1 MTQAKLPYVLGGAMV
16 FGFAALSILSYNAL
30 RSDMSRTSEIV
41 FFSAIKDSTDKAVLA
56 SYLDRYPDGMFAKAV
71 QARID
76 EVAKGGPMIA
86 AAGSGSPVALAALQ
100 AAQEAAQKAADEA
113 KAKAQAEAE
122 KLIADARAQ
131 AEKAQQIAKAEAEK
145 AEQAKAEAAKAQQIA
160 KAEAE
165 KTAAA
170 ARAEAEKLAA
180 NAKAE
185 AEKLAAAAKAEAEK
199 NAAAAKAELAKA
211 EAAKAEAAKAQEL
224 AKAEAAKAA
233 TAQAQ
238 AQPKPQPQPQPKVA
252 SAVPAPAPK
261 PAATAVSLPKD
272 AAAFVVISSTA
283 DGLKKGDRVGAGQQI
298 AVPPGTRVVLMDGQG
313 KVINVRGPF
322 NGAPGGSDASGLI
335 GRLSDALS
343 TQQEAPRRVGAFRGV
358 APGLGLS
365 SATSGANP
373 WTIDVTAAGDW
384 CVATDQAVSLTGGG
398 ETGGTFTVE
407 MLPSGPKTE
416 VSWPKGQAT
425 LQWPSGV
432 PTKNDATYQFRL
444 GGQTTAVKLHLM
456 DRKGATQGQT
466 ALWMAEKGCQRQAA
480 AMIDSLE
487 RGIGGRLFDLEVG
500 SDGRATSDYQ
510 VGDELKLSIR
520 SSREA
525 YVYCF
530 YRDVAGEVTKIF
542 PSQFDRSARIGADGA
557 QSIPSPAWQQP
568 MQLTGP
574 GGKSEVQCFALD
586 RDATAHLPPEIAKP
600 GFNVVPKTVAASL
613 MDVFKKVPD
622 GNMATA
628 ALPITVKE

>member
-1 MTQAKLPYVLGGAMV
+1 MNQTKLPYVLGGAMV
-16 FGFAALSILSYNAL
+16 VGFAALSILSYNAL

-71 QARID
+71 QARLD

-86 AAGSGSPVALAALQ
+86 AAGNNPVALAAMQ

-113 KAKAQAEAE
+113 KAKAQAEAD

-131 AEKAQQIAKAEAEK
+131 AEKAQQMAKAEAEK
-145 AEQAKAEAAKAQQIA
+145 AEQSKAEAAKAQQVA

-165 KTAAA
+165 KAAA
-170 ARAEAEKLAA
+170 T
-180 NAKAE
+180 AKAE
-185 AEKLAAAAKAEAEK
+185 AEKLAASAKAEAEKVAAAAKAEAEK
-199 NAAAAKAELAKA
+199 TAAAAKAELAKA

-233 TAQAQ
+233 AAQAQAQ
-238 AQPKPQPQPQPKVA
+238 AQPKAQTQTKVA
-252 SAVPAPAPK
+252 SATPAPAPR
-261 PAATAVSLPKD
+261 PATTKVALPKD

-283 DGLKKGDRVGAGQQI
+283 DGLKKGDRVGSGQQI

-322 NGAPGGSDASGLI
+322 NGAPGGTEASGLI

-365 SATSGANP
+365 GSSSAANP
-373 WTIDVTAAGDW
+373 WTIDVAAAGDW
-384 CVATDQAVSLTGGG
+384 CVATDQAISLTGG
-398 ETGGTFTVE
+398 EMGGTFTVE

-432 PTKNDATYQFRL
+432 PTKNDATYQFRI
-444 GGQTTAVKLHLM
+444 GDKTTAVKLHLM

-466 ALWMAEKGCQRQAA
+466 ALWMAERGCQRQAA

-500 SDGRATSDYQ
+500 SDGKATSEYQ

-520 SSREA
+520 STREA

-542 PSQFDRSARIGADGA
+542 PSQFDRSARIGSDGA
-557 QSIPSPAWQQP
+557 QSIPSPSWQQP

-574 GGKSEVQCFALD
+574 GGSSEVQCFALD

-600 GFNVVPKTVAASL
+600 GFTVVPKTVAASL